1 MSVRKPALSPEEAQH
16 TLLFVRYVVELV
28 MKMSGEA
35 LVTLYHFMPTGLPHD
50 KVLREIVE
58 SQLVQ
63 RNILTFVN
71 EKLVWNVPDE
81 THNTLVDHF
90 GAAASI
96 EDEFFSN
103 VLNIGNPHKQV
114 WEDEAYDLGETAA
127 LVEADGD

>member
-1 MSVRKPALSPEEAQH
+1 MSNRKPALSPEEAQH

-28 MKMSGEA
+28 MKMSTEA
-35 LVTLYHFMPTGLPHD
+35 LITIYHFMPLGLPHD

-63 RNILTFVN
+63 NHVLTFVN

-81 THNTLVDHF
+81 THSLLVDHF
-90 GAAASI
+90 GANSL
-96 EDEFFSN
+96 EDEFFGT

-127 LVEADGD
+127 HVEADGD